1 MGLFPASVPLSLALG
16 FWPPALL
23 SAQLLLP
30 PLREAFGLED
40 EPWAGREPAPAP
52 ERGLTAGQRTEI
64 WWRWRWPL
72 VVGAVVCLSLFAGV
86 LGTLLGREEP
96 DLQIAAVHAEA
107 LPDGV
112 VTALEEALAAQVGD
126 LNGDGSAR
134 DMDIQTAGMA
144 RLVTDAAAGDSALF
158 AVADAEGFLANYADR
173 VDEARAVRWG
183 DCPALAGLNAGT
195 FSTAEDVYRD
205 VDGQTLLEGLTVF
218 PARSAGAEALAL
230 LG

>member
-1 MGLFPASVPLSLALG
+1 MS
-16 FWPPALL
+16 
-23 SAQLLLP
+23 
-30 PLREAFGLED
+30 
-40 EPWAGREPAPAP
+40 
-52 ERGLTAGQRTEI
+52 
-64 WWRWRWPL
+64 
-72 VVGAVVCLSLFAGV
+72 
-86 LGTLLGREEP
+86 
-96 DLQIAAVHAEA
+96 
-107 LPDGV
+107 
-112 VTALEEALAAQVGD
+112 LAAQVGD
-126 LNGDGSAR
+126 LNGDGSARVMVNDYPVVFDGSAR

-205 VDGQTLLEGLTVF
+205 VDGQTLLVGLTVF